1 MEIKIHKQQKYS
13 FNKKV
18 MMLGTFHPCMSFY
31 GSVGYIMVSSGI
43 QSLLEIIY
51 AEHTVPHILSG
62 KTFSSE
68 TRYHLTTADM
78 LYALLIGNIHNIN
91 FELNVDEENFASE
104 FHEALN
110 RKTELSIFARRI
122 DEILTKK
129 IISDNLTM
137 LHEHI
142 IRIREKLEH
151 YKKNQH
157 ENKNA

>member
-1 MEIKIHKQQKYS
+1 
-13 FNKKV
+13 

-31 GSVGYIMVSSGI
+31 GSIGYIMVSSGI

-68 TRYHLTTADM
+68 TRYHLITADM
-78 LYALLIGNIHNIN
+78 LYALLIGNIRNII

-104 FHEALN
+104 FHEARN
-110 RKTELSIFARRI
+110 RKTELSIFARRM

-129 IISDNLTM
+129 IIS
-137 LHEHI
+137 EI
-142 IRIREKLEH
+142 
-151 YKKNQH
+151 
-157 ENKNA
+157 